1 MIWNSWGNLIHI
13 YIHYNKLIL
22 SFTHGTTKSKK
33 ARCESVKGISVS
45 KLWKYLKGPQY
56 FLLCWNW
63 GVFPSEACSLT
74 VSNIENPA
82 VFFFIFQFWFWF
94 CMLWTGRRIWNWR
107 SKSAEEP
114 RQHLL
119 SNQAQ
124 RRSQWKKRQ
133 PKLRWKWPWLS
144 RCALF
149 FHEPLY
155 LRWHHHRIPG
165 AVLNLCW
172 VFLSLISLSDQ
183 WCYGL
188 VAFLFC

>member
-1 MIWNSWGNLIHI
+1 MEQLKAKKPAVNLW
-13 YIHYNKLIL
+13 K
-22 SFTHGTTKSKK
+22 
-33 ARCESVKGISVS
+33 ESVWVNCENILRGHSISCCAGTEGSFHLRLV
-45 KLWKYLKGPQY
+45 LWL
-56 FLLCWNW
+56 
-63 GVFPSEACSLT
+63 
-74 VSNIENPA
+74 SNIENPA